1 MVGKIKESAGFNLGE
16 STVSSETNSE
26 QTLRRIIDHERERAI
41 QARVQCNELQH
52 KHDTLMAQTQLVSN
66 AFMELLLILEH
77 HNIEV
82 TAEILSPMTYSLIMN
97 LRMRL
102 DD

>member
-1 MVGKIKESAGFNLGE
+1 M
-16 STVSSETNSE
+16 SSESSSE
-26 QTLRRIIDHERERAI
+26 QTLRRIIDHERERAVQAKIDLVTAHQKYETLI
-41 QARVQCNELQH
+41 Q
-52 KHDTLMAQTQLVSN
+52 QTQVISN
-66 AFMELLLILEH
+66 AFTELLAIIEH
-77 HNIEV
+77 HGIEV